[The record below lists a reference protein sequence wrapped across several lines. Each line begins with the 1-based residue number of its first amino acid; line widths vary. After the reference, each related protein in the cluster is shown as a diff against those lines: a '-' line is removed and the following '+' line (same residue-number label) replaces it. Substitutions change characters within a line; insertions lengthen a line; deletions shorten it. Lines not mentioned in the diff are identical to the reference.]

1 MEIDVNLRKPTTA
14 NGLELKTISAGS
26 YSNNNGHSNLHSH
39 LYNNNNSNINNNQ
52 QLERSHN
59 NSTRTS
65 SNSPPFGCC
74 GILSRLLCSSHT
86 RGKTAT
92 SSGDYNTYNNC
103 GTMSFTTQTN
113 GSSNGHTTSVPSAAG
128 TALSTT
134 TTHLA
139 TQPNPLYMNLWKK
152 NPAHRR
158 TPQEIYFESR
168 GKSCKKLLKFNGN
181 SNKILLYPEEGWART
196 ASSSYWTITPCW
208 WQPNRCR
215 IEEFAGTQRQ
225 VTKAKMVP
233 LEQKGSLLI
242 VGHFRSK
249 NSSSSSSFSS
259 TASSSAA
266 TTAAASSS
274 SSSASSSS
282 ATASTTTTL
291 CSPLASSSKD
301 NDEFKLYLSSNIS
314 MEDYNMG
321 YCLTGF
327 VERRCQQTNTFQM
340 THFAVIKRQWPSLAQ
355 NNKSS
360 KTSSS
365 SWTSSCGGNA
375 APKSTFH
382 FNSLFM

>member
-26 YSNNNGHSNLHSH
+26 YSNNNGHNSNLHSH
-39 LYNNNNSNINNNQ
+39 LHNNNNSINNHHQ
-52 QLERSHN
+52 QHER
-59 NSTRTS
+59 TTS
-65 SNSPPFGCC
+65 SDSSCTQAASNSPPFGCC

-103 GTMSFTTQTN
+103 GIMS
-113 GSSNGHTTSVPSAAG
+113 
-128 TALSTT
+128 
-134 TTHLA
+134 LA
-139 TQPNPLYMNLWKK
+139 TQPSGNNGHATAASATLVPPHNSSYMNLLKK
-152 NPAHRR
+152 NHTHRR

-249 NSSSSSSFSS
+249 NSSSSSSASSMSASS
-259 TASSSAA
+259 TTAA
-266 TTAAASSS
+266 AAAAAAASSS
-274 SSSASSSS
+274 SSS
-282 ATASTTTTL
+282 TTTSTTTTL
-291 CSPLASSSKD
+291 CSPLASSKD

-355 NNKSS
+355 NNKNT
-360 KTSSS
+360 KTSSGNS
-365 SWTSSCGGNA
+365 SWTSGSGSGGNA
-375 APKSTFH
+375 AAKST
-382 FNSLFM
+382 